1 MTTTTVTAPIALARK
16 ARHRKPSQRRNILRG
31 LGVTVAAAAVVTGTA
46 AAGSASAAGAAF
58 YGLTASQVQSA
69 LPHGCH
75 TPDGTMAYGDA
86 GTWAGKTYVCAEDG
100 TLIREAAWDHRTH
113 LCHVQGGCTY
123 VPADVRRDLGIRDEP
138 AVMRIGDT
146 TYVWVLTG
154 QGLRTYES

>member
-1 MTTTTVTAPIALARK
+1 MTTTTQPIALARK
-16 ARHRKPSQRRNILRG
+16 ARHRKPSRRRNILRG
-31 LGVTVAAAAVVTGTA
+31 LGVTVVAAAAVTGTA
-46 AAGSASAAGAAF
+46 AASSASTAAPAF
-58 YGLTASQVQSA
+58 YGLTATQAQSA
-69 LPHGCH
+69 LPHGCQ
-75 TPDGTMAYGDA
+75 TPDGGTMAYGDA
-86 GTWAGKTYVCAEDG
+86 GTWAGRTYVCAENG

-123 VPADVRRDLGIRDEP
+123 VPADVRRDLGIGDEP